1 MARGDY
7 IGFIDGDDYI
17 ENDMYEALINLANE
31 YKTDISIVQFY
42 NIENGKMLNQN
53 YSNNITVMSNIEAL
67 RQVLLDDTITN
78 HLYNKLFKKEV
89 FNNIRFPIHKT
100 FEDLATMYK
109 ILIISHKVAFLDTP
123 KYYYVRRD
131 DSITKNKTYDNYKD
145 FIDILLE
152 RYNDLSKFFNSKK
165 DLDFNAYGFIN
176 NIIWFYTVISTFKIP
191 KLEIQFMEVYD
202 FLKELISNHREI
214 IEKYMSDYNKTILE
228 LMNNDSKDAREKVK
242 NIYLNLN

>member
-78 HLYNKLFKKEV
+78 HLYNMKL
-89 FNNIRFPIHKT
+89 T
-100 FEDLATMYK
+100 
-109 ILIISHKVAFLDTP
+109 DT
-123 KYYYVRRD
+123 KMH
-131 DSITKNKTYDNYKD
+131 IK
-145 FIDILLE
+145 
-152 RYNDLSKFFNSKK
+152 
-165 DLDFNAYGFIN
+165 
-176 NIIWFYTVISTFKIP
+176 
-191 KLEIQFMEVYD
+191 
-202 FLKELISNHREI
+202 EI
-214 IEKYMSDYNKTILE
+214 IPTME
-228 LMNNDSKDAREKVK
+228 K
-242 NIYLNLN
+242 NIEFGI